1 MYRDKVLHNDLK
13 KIFRKPCIW
22 SIINILNNTEDK
34 TLNIT
39 ALITKLNSNYSA
51 VSKCIEDMKA
61 LGIVEEIHIGRL
73 RLIKLKEDN
82 RLTKLMADI
91 IKSFD
96 SIS

>member
-1 MYRDKVLHNDLK
+1 MYRNAAQNIELK

-34 TLNIT
+34 IINIT
-39 ALITKLNSNYSA
+39 ALISKLNSNYSA
-51 VSKCIEDMKA
+51 VSRCIEDMKM
-61 LGIVEEIHIGRL
+61 LGIIEEIHIGRL

-82 RLTKLMADI
+82 KLVKLMTDI